1 MAAPAQPQQK
11 KTLLM
16 TEGSIWKSILLF
28 SVPLILGNLLQQL
41 YNTADSIIVG
51 NFLGSNA
58 LAAVGSSGS
67 PIYLLIGFSQGVAV
81 GAGVVVSQYLGAKD
95 KKETRIAVHTSL
107 AIAVILGLI
116 LTVGGIAVSRSLL
129 VWMNTPEE
137 VLGDAVTYMKLY
149 FGGVL
154 FSVVYNMAAGILN
167 AAGNSRRSVIYLAC
181 ASITNIILDL
191 VLIAGLKMGVAGAAI
206 ATDISQLVSCVL
218 SLRFLMKVDADY
230 KVELSAIRP
239 DQRMTSRIIRI
250 GLPTGIQNMVI
261 SFSNVLVQSSVN
273 SYGAAAMAGFAAYM
287 KIDGFNILPV
297 TSFSMAATTFVGQN
311 YGAGNLK
318 RVKNGMW
325 VTLGMSVLYTLCTG
339 ALLLAFQDPIMH
351 LFTSDET
358 VVAFGCS
365 AMHYFCPFYFLLVS
379 AVLNTGLDLLFVLK
393 FGMGVEGVA
402 YATIIAQAVSAA
414 LTIWVL
420 MRTAGCIRVE
430 LRALRMTWSVL
441 RQIVSV
447 GIPAAL
453 QMAITAFSNV
463 FVQGYINYF
472 GPDCMSGWT
481 AYTKVDQLVI
491 LPVQSIAMAGTTFV
505 GQNLGVG
512 DTARA
517 KKGVRTA
524 LYLSFAVTAVLLV
537 PVLLLAPDLT
547 AFFNSKA
554 EVVSYGALLLRLL
567 SPFYFFFCINQ
578 IYSAA
583 LRGAGNSQ
591 VPMWIMLGSFVVF
604 RQIYLYI
611 VANYVSNEIIPIA
624 MSYPAGW
631 FVCSV
636 ATLIYYRFCKFD
648 SHRLVEDV

>member
-1 MAAPAQPQQK
+1 MEFLCGSFEQSANKMWKTGKLSFPLCLTFGTERGIVNFIVQYLWEPCFLREGRTMTDTAQQQK

-107 AIAVILGLI
+107 AIAAILGLI
-116 LTVGGIAVSRSLL
+116 LTVGGIAVSRTLL
-129 VWMNTPEE
+129 VWMNTPDE

-154 FSVVYNMAAGILN
+154 FSVIYNMAAGILN
-167 AAGNSRRSVIYLAC
+167 AAGNSRRSVLYLAC

-191 VLIAGLKMGVAGAAI
+191 VFIAGLKMGVAGAAI

-230 KVELSAIRP
+230 KVELSSVRP
-239 DQRMTSRIIRI
+239 DKRMTSRIIRI

-318 RVKNGMW
+318 RVKKGTW
-325 VTLGMSVLYTLCTG
+325 VTLAMGVLYTLCTG
-339 ALLLAFQDPIMH
+339 TLLLAFQNPIMH

-358 VVAFGCS
+358 VVSFGCI
-365 AMHYFCPFYFLLVS
+365 AMHYFCPFYFLLS
-379 AVLNTGLDLLFVLK
+379 
-393 FGMGVEGVA
+393 
-402 YATIIAQAVSAA
+402 
-414 LTIWVL
+414 
-420 MRTAGCIRVE
+420 
-430 LRALRMTWSVL
+430 
-441 RQIVSV
+441 
-447 GIPAAL
+447 
-453 QMAITAFSNV
+453 
-463 FVQGYINYF
+463 
-472 GPDCMSGWT
+472 
-481 AYTKVDQLVI
+481 I
-491 LPVQSIAMAGTTFV
+491 LHGMAG
-505 GQNLGVG
+505 
-512 DTARA
+512 A
-517 KKGVRTA
+517 VRGTGH
-524 LYLSFAVTAVLLV
+524 SVPPMVVLLV
-537 PVLLLAPDLT
+537 SLCLFRVVWIQFVLPFFSGIEGVFVLYPVSWAL
-547 AFFNSKA
+547 
-554 EVVSYGALLLRLL
+554 GAVLMVL
-567 SPFYFFFCINQ
+567 Y
-578 IYSAA
+578 A
-583 LRGAGNSQ
+583 
-591 VPMWIMLGSFVVF
+591 WKGSWMT
-604 RQIYLYI
+604 YDH
-611 VANYVSNEIIPIA
+611 S
-624 MSYPAGW
+624 
-631 FVCSV
+631 
-636 ATLIYYRFCKFD
+636 
-648 SHRLVEDV
+648 

>member
-1 MAAPAQPQQK
+1 MAATAQPQQE

-95 KKETRIAVHTSL
+95 KKETHIAVHTSL

-167 AAGNSRRSVIYLAC
+167 AAGNSRRSV
-181 ASITNIILDL
+181 LDL

-325 VTLGMSVLYTLCTG
+325 VTLGMGVLYTLCTG
-339 ALLLAFQDPIMH
+339 ALLLTFQNPIMH

-365 AMHYFCPFYFLLVS
+365 AMHYFCPFYFLLASLHGMAGAVRGTGRSVPPMVVLLISLCLFRVVWIQFVLPFFAGIEGVFVLYPVS
-379 AVLNTGLDLLFVLK
+379 WALGAVL
-393 FGMGVEGVA
+393 M
-402 YATIIAQAVSAA
+402 
-414 LTIWVL
+414 
-420 MRTAGCIRVE
+420 
-430 LRALRMTWSVL
+430 
-441 RQIVSV
+441 
-447 GIPAAL
+447 
-453 QMAITAFSNV
+453 
-463 FVQGYINYF
+463 
-472 GPDCMSGWT
+472 
-481 AYTKVDQLVI
+481 
-491 LPVQSIAMAGTTFV
+491 
-505 GQNLGVG
+505 
-512 DTARA
+512 
-517 KKGVRTA
+517 A
-524 LYLSFAVTAVLLV
+524 LYAW
-537 PVLLLAPDLT
+537 
-547 AFFNSKA
+547 K
-554 EVVSYGALLLRLL
+554 
-567 SPFYFFFCINQ
+567 
-578 IYSAA
+578 
-583 LRGAGNSQ
+583 
-591 VPMWIMLGSFVVF
+591 GSWMT
-604 RQIYLYI
+604 YEH
-611 VANYVSNEIIPIA
+611 S
-624 MSYPAGW
+624 
-631 FVCSV
+631 
-636 ATLIYYRFCKFD
+636 
-648 SHRLVEDV
+648 

>member
-1 MAAPAQPQQK
+1 MTDTAQQQK

-167 AAGNSRRSVIYLAC
+167 AAGNSRRSVLYLAC

-297 TSFSMAATTFVGQN
+297 SSISMAATTFVGQN
-311 YGAGNLK
+311 YGAGRLD
-318 RVKNGMW
+318 RVKKGTW
-325 VTLGMSVLYTLCTG
+325 VTLAVGVVYTLITG
-339 ALLLAFQDPIMH
+339 TLLLLGQNAILH
-351 LFTSDET
+351 LFTQDEA
-358 VVAFGCS
+358 VVTFGAA
-365 AMHYFCPFYFLLVS
+365 AMRWFCPFYFLLS
-379 AVLNTGLDLLFVLK
+379 ILHGLAGAVRGTG
-393 FGMGVEGVA
+393 A
-402 YATIIAQAVSAA
+402 
-414 LTIWVL
+414 
-420 MRTAGCIRVE
+420 
-430 LRALRMTWSVL
+430 SVPPM
-441 RQIVSV
+441 V
-447 GIPAAL
+447 
-453 QMAITAFSNV
+453 
-463 FVQGYINYF
+463 
-472 GPDCMSGWT
+472 
-481 AYTKVDQLVI
+481 
-491 LPVQSIAMAGTTFV
+491 
-505 GQNLGVG
+505 
-512 DTARA
+512 
-517 KKGVRTA
+517 
-524 LYLSFAVTAVLLV
+524 VLLV
-537 PVLLLAPDLT
+537 SLCLFRIVWIQWVLPLFSGIEGVFILYPV
-547 AFFNSKA
+547 SW
-554 EVVSYGALLLRLL
+554 AL
-567 SPFYFFFCINQ
+567 
-578 IYSAA
+578 
-583 LRGAGNSQ
+583 GAGL
-591 VPMWIMLGSFVVF
+591 MI
-604 RQIYLYI
+604 LY
-611 VANYVSNEIIPIA
+611 AWKGKWMEYHA
-624 MSYPAGW
+624 
-631 FVCSV
+631 
-636 ATLIYYRFCKFD
+636 
-648 SHRLVEDV
+648 

>member
-95 KKETRIAVHTSL
+95 KKETR
-107 AIAVILGLI
+107 
-116 LTVGGIAVSRSLL
+116 IAVSRSLL

-325 VTLGMSVLYTLCTG
+325 VTLGMGVLYTLCTG

-365 AMHYFCPFYFLLVS
+365 AMHYFCPFYFLLAILHGMAGAVRGTGRSVPPMVVLLISLCLFRVVWIQFVLPFFAGIEGVFVLYPVS
-379 AVLNTGLDLLFVLK
+379 WALGAVL
-393 FGMGVEGVA
+393 M
-402 YATIIAQAVSAA
+402 
-414 LTIWVL
+414 
-420 MRTAGCIRVE
+420 
-430 LRALRMTWSVL
+430 
-441 RQIVSV
+441 
-447 GIPAAL
+447 
-453 QMAITAFSNV
+453 
-463 FVQGYINYF
+463 
-472 GPDCMSGWT
+472 
-481 AYTKVDQLVI
+481 
-491 LPVQSIAMAGTTFV
+491 
-505 GQNLGVG
+505 
-512 DTARA
+512 
-517 KKGVRTA
+517 A
-524 LYLSFAVTAVLLV
+524 LYAW
-537 PVLLLAPDLT
+537 
-547 AFFNSKA
+547 K
-554 EVVSYGALLLRLL
+554 
-567 SPFYFFFCINQ
+567 
-578 IYSAA
+578 
-583 LRGAGNSQ
+583 
-591 VPMWIMLGSFVVF
+591 GSWMT
-604 RQIYLYI
+604 YEH
-611 VANYVSNEIIPIA
+611 S
-624 MSYPAGW
+624 
-631 FVCSV
+631 
-636 ATLIYYRFCKFD
+636 
-648 SHRLVEDV
+648 

>member
-1 MAAPAQPQQK
+1 MAATAQPQQE

-95 KKETRIAVHTSL
+95 KKETHIAVHTSL

-325 VTLGMSVLYTLCTG
+325 VTLGMGVLYTLCTG
-339 ALLLAFQDPIMH
+339 ALLLTFQNPIMH

-365 AMHYFCPFYFLLVS
+365 AMHYFCPFYFLLASSTAWRAQCAAPAAAYRRWWCCSSRS
-379 AVLNTGLDLLFVLK
+379 ASSVWCGSSLF
-393 FGMGVEGVA
+393 
-402 YATIIAQAVSAA
+402 SPS
-414 LTIWVL
+414 
-420 MRTAGCIRVE
+420 
-430 LRALRMTWSVL
+430 LRASR
-441 RQIVSV
+441 
-447 GIPAAL
+447 
-453 QMAITAFSNV
+453 
-463 FVQGYINYF
+463 
-472 GPDCMSGWT
+472 
-481 AYTKVDQLVI
+481 
-491 LPVQSIAMAGTTFV
+491 
-505 GQNLGVG
+505 
-512 DTARA
+512 
-517 KKGVRTA
+517 
-524 LYLSFAVTAVLLV
+524 
-537 PVLLLAPDLT
+537 
-547 AFFNSKA
+547 
-554 EVVSYGALLLRLL
+554 
-567 SPFYFFFCINQ
+567 
-578 IYSAA
+578 
-583 LRGAGNSQ
+583 
-591 VPMWIMLGSFVVF
+591 
-604 RQIYLYI
+604 
-611 VANYVSNEIIPIA
+611 
-624 MSYPAGW
+624 
-631 FVCSV
+631 VCSSSTRCRGRWV
-636 ATLIYYRFCKFD
+636 PC
-648 SHRLVEDV
+648 

>member
-107 AIAVILGLI
+107 AIAAILGLI

-167 AAGNSRRSVIYLAC
+167 AAGNSRRSVLYLAC

-287 KIDGFNILPV
+287 KVDGFNILPV
-297 TSFSMAATTFVGQN
+297 SSISMAATTFVGQN
-311 YGAGNLK
+311 YGAGRLD
-318 RVKNGMW
+318 RVRKSVW
-325 VTLGMSVLYTLCTG
+325 VTVALGVCYTLTTG
-339 ALLLAFQDPIMH
+339 ALLLLGQDPIMR
-351 LFTSDET
+351 LFTTDEA
-358 VVAFGCS
+358 VIAFGCS
-365 AMHYFCPFYFLLVS
+365 AMRWFCPFYFLLS
-379 AVLNTGLDLLFVLK
+379 ILHGLAGAVRGTG
-393 FGMGVEGVA
+393 A
-402 YATIIAQAVSAA
+402 
-414 LTIWVL
+414 
-420 MRTAGCIRVE
+420 
-430 LRALRMTWSVL
+430 SVPPM
-441 RQIVSV
+441 V
-447 GIPAAL
+447 
-453 QMAITAFSNV
+453 
-463 FVQGYINYF
+463 
-472 GPDCMSGWT
+472 
-481 AYTKVDQLVI
+481 
-491 LPVQSIAMAGTTFV
+491 
-505 GQNLGVG
+505 
-512 DTARA
+512 
-517 KKGVRTA
+517 
-524 LYLSFAVTAVLLV
+524 VLLV
-537 PVLLLAPDLT
+537 SLCLFRILWIQWILPLFGTYEGVMMVYPVSWAL
-547 AFFNSKA
+547 
-554 EVVSYGALLLRLL
+554 GAVLM
-567 SPFYFFFCINQ
+567 I
-578 IYSAA
+578 
-583 LRGAGNSQ
+583 
-591 VPMWIMLGSFVVF
+591 
-604 RQIYLYI
+604 LYTWKGRWME
-611 VANYVSNEIIPIA
+611 YH
-624 MSYPAGW
+624 
-631 FVCSV
+631 
-636 ATLIYYRFCKFD
+636 T
-648 SHRLVEDV
+648 

>member
-1 MAAPAQPQQK
+1 MTDTAQQQK

-107 AIAVILGLI
+107 AIAAILGLI
-116 LTVGGIAVSRSLL
+116 LTVGGIAVSRTLL
-129 VWMNTPEE
+129 IWMNTPDE

-154 FSVVYNMAAGILN
+154 FSVIYNM
-167 AAGNSRRSVIYLAC
+167 AAGNSRRSVLYLAC
-181 ASITNIILDL
+181 ASITNILLDL
-191 VLIAGLKMGVAGAAI
+191 VFIAGLKMGVAGAAI

-230 KVELSAIRP
+230 KVELSAVRP
-239 DQRMTSRIIRI
+239 DKRMTSRIIRI

-318 RVKNGMW
+318 RVKKGTW
-325 VTLGMSVLYTLCTG
+325 VTLAMGVLYTLCTG
-339 ALLLAFQDPIMH
+339 ALLLAFQNPIMH

-358 VVAFGCS
+358 VVSFGCI
-365 AMHYFCPFYFLLVS
+365 AMHYFCPFYFLLS
-379 AVLNTGLDLLFVLK
+379 
-393 FGMGVEGVA
+393 
-402 YATIIAQAVSAA
+402 
-414 LTIWVL
+414 
-420 MRTAGCIRVE
+420 
-430 LRALRMTWSVL
+430 
-441 RQIVSV
+441 
-447 GIPAAL
+447 
-453 QMAITAFSNV
+453 
-463 FVQGYINYF
+463 
-472 GPDCMSGWT
+472 
-481 AYTKVDQLVI
+481 I
-491 LPVQSIAMAGTTFV
+491 LHGMAG
-505 GQNLGVG
+505 
-512 DTARA
+512 A
-517 KKGVRTA
+517 VRGTGR
-524 LYLSFAVTAVLLV
+524 SVPPMVVLLV
-537 PVLLLAPDLT
+537 SLCLFRVVWIQFVLPFFSGIEGVFVLYPVSWAL
-547 AFFNSKA
+547 
-554 EVVSYGALLLRLL
+554 GAVLMVL
-567 SPFYFFFCINQ
+567 Y
-578 IYSAA
+578 A
-583 LRGAGNSQ
+583 
-591 VPMWIMLGSFVVF
+591 WKGSWMT
-604 RQIYLYI
+604 YDH
-611 VANYVSNEIIPIA
+611 S
-624 MSYPAGW
+624 
-631 FVCSV
+631 
-636 ATLIYYRFCKFD
+636 
-648 SHRLVEDV
+648 